1 MRGSLRP
8 VARMNRSPASAMSAA
23 ANNNSGKAIKDTVRF
38 ITDSSLWAK
47 KRSQARLSP
56 RAATLRHYL
65 IDFVLPVAVLVPVI
79 VVVAVTVD
87 MMHING
93 DAAVG
98 APADS
103 RSHGC
108 RVTTGTDH
116 CRWRHLGHED
126 AVALGVGSYRVRVL
140 RLRDLLNEEIRIRI
154 DHAEGGTAGGSWTTP
169 RFSAGPAGT
178 QVVAPIARVVPDL
191 VRAGDVPDLD
201 EVLGLRVDDLR
212 GRIGGNVLRRAAE
225 HQVAMRSHGGAVRSA
240 IAQR

>member
-23 ANNNSGKAIKDTVRF
+23 ANNNSGKAIQATVRF

-98 APADS
+98 AAADS
-103 RSHGC
+103 LAHSRGIAA
-108 RVTTGTDH
+108 GTDDPD
-116 CRWRHLGHED
+116 RR
-126 AVALGVGSYRVRVL
+126 
-140 RLRDLLNEEIRIRI
+140 RLRDEDEVAPGIRRHRVRAGRLRDGFDQDAGRV
-154 DHAEGGTAGGSWTTP
+154 DHAEHGGLGRTTRGRAIPVGAG
-169 RFSAGPAGT
+169 
-178 QVVAPIARVVPDL
+178 VVAPIALVEPDL
-191 VRAGDVPDLD
+191 VRADDAVDMG
-201 EVLGLRVDDLR
+201 EILGRRV
-212 GRIGGNVLRRAAE
+212 
-225 HQVAMRSHGGAVRSA
+225 
-240 IAQR
+240 